1 MEGILLINKPKGYTS
16 QDVVS
21 KVKKILNI
29 KKAGH
34 TGTLDP
40 MATGLLPV
48 LLNDYTKLSKYLIE
62 HDKSYIVTLKFG
74 IKTDT
79 ADIEG
84 NVLEEN
90 PSEIDYDGLGAI
102 VESFKGK
109 SFQTPPMYSAIK
121 VNGRKLYEYARQGE
135 KVDVP
140 AREINI
146 YDIEILDIDEDFKLL
161 KLRVDC
167 SKGTYIRVLC
177 EDIARKIKN
186 VAAMYDLERIKVDK
200 FDIKN
205 AITLEELEARAN
217 DKMFIDSILIKMEDL
232 FKDYP
237 RIDLGLDKEKLFLNG
252 AKLTLRDKED
262 GIYNVYVENEYYG
275 LGTIKNKI
283 LKRDIIIKKEEE

>member
-1 MEGILLINKPKGYTS
+1 VEGILLINKPKGFTS

-48 LLNDYTKLSKYLIE
+48 LINDYTKLSKYLIE

-84 NVLEEN
+84 NVIEEN
-90 PSEIDYDGLGAI
+90 PSKIDYEKIDEI

-109 SFQTPPMYSAIK
+109 SLQKPPMYSAIK
-121 VNGRKLYEYARQGE
+121 INGKKLYEYARSGE

-140 AREINI
+140 EREINI
-146 YDIEILDIDEDFKLL
+146 YDIKVIEKDEDFNLL

-177 EDIARKIKN
+177 EDIARIIN
-186 VAAMYDLERIKVDK
+186 TVATMYALERIKVDK
-200 FDIKN
+200 FDIQN
-205 AITLEELEARAN
+205 AITLEDLEKISS
-217 DKMFIDSILIKMEDL
+217 DEKYVDSLLIKMEDL
-232 FKDYP
+232 FKEYP
-237 RIDLGLDKEKLFLNG
+237 RVDLNLDKEKLFLNG

-262 GIYNVYVENEYYG
+262 GLYNVYVDNIYYG
-275 LGTIKNKI
+275 LGTIEKHI
-283 LKRDIIIKKEEE
+283 LKRDIVIKKEE

>member
-1 MEGILLINKPKGYTS
+1 MDGILLINKPKGYTS

-62 HDKSYIVTLKFG
+62 HDKSYIVTIKFG

-84 NVLEEN
+84 NVIEEN
-90 PSEIDYDGLGAI
+90 SESVDFSNIENI

-109 SFQTPPMYSAIK
+109 TFQKPPMYSAVKI
-121 VNGRKLYEYARQGE
+121 NGKKLYEYARNGE
-135 KVDVP
+135 KVEVP
-140 AREINI
+140 EREINI
-146 YDIEILDIDEDFKLL
+146 YDIRVIDLDKESKVL
-161 KLRVDC
+161 KLKVDC

-177 EDIARKIKN
+177 EDIAKKLGTI
-186 VAAMYDLERIKVDK
+186 ATMAELERVKVDK
-200 FDIKN
+200 FDIKD
-205 AITLEELEARAN
+205 AVTLEELEN
-217 DKMFIDSILIKMEDL
+217 NKDKIILITMEDV

-237 RIDLGLDKEKLFLNG
+237 RIDLNKDKEKLFLNG

-262 GIYNVYVENEYYG
+262 GLYNVYVENIYYG